1 MSVVCPTLLNLV
13 GSRVIRG
20 PSWKWSKQDGG
31 EGFLGTVRSFESH
44 EEVVVVWDNG
54 IAANYRCSGQYDLR
68 VYDSGPTGHTK
79 HEGVVCN
86 ACKQTPIIGHR
97 WKCMNCPGNE
107 VSSDSSVDLCF
118 MCYHSDKH
126 NVRHRFILIQQPIP
140 KELLKDPRSLGENP
154 VILDQRKKSKKITLR
169 GIFPGSRV
177 VRGVDWQW
185 DDQDGG
191 SVSQRGLNNAV
202 SQTIVKRGKVCEI
215 QDWSAMTGSV
225 RSAAYVQWDI
235 NGNTAGCVKNLY
247 RVGFEGMSDLKC
259 VSPSK
264 GSTTVYRDHLPLL
277 GQHQHQQRNDHKQ
290 GALSLNHLHNQLQY
304 QQLEI
309 GDRVRVDLELD
320 VVRAMQQDHGGW
332 TDGMYEECLGGGV
345 IESASI
351 GSVVGIDEDHDV
363 VVLYPSGN
371 RWTFNAAVLTKV
383 VGLSDNPVAGSSNSA
398 ATSSHDDQVIR
409 VGSTVKISSDVEFVR
424 RLQKG
429 HGEWADAMSMTLG
442 EVGYVQQVYDDGD
455 LKIVVCNTS
464 WTYNPRAVT
473 LLNAN
478 GTVEFNEGIRDET
491 QNDRR
496 LRLARE
502 REAMG
507 RELVTSAANGD
518 AQNCRR
524 ILEKERQK
532 KLSQMNQ
539 KPSEEPMTV
548 SYVLTPRQA
557 AMCCNY
563 TRPPTA
569 EELILTNFVS
579 SGHTSLQAAAQNG
592 HVNVCRVLIGEF
604 SADVEFQDK
613 DGDRAI
619 HHAAFGNQPQ
629 VVHVLCAVFDA
640 DINARNKRG
649 QTPLHIAVNRGYADV
664 CRILLRLNCLP
675 NLQDNEGDTP
685 LHDAI
690 SRRRDDIVAMLL
702 EGGGGGFVISNVPS
716 SAVTSNVLSGCE
728 RAYDRS
734 FPRPPSTDQATTS
747 SASMNDSNTAST
759 ILTTSIA
766 ASTSVTPKDNN
777 VANAAMIE
785 VENEKRTSSIMGGQ
799 EDGAV
804 GCAAT
809 ACSSSEET
817 SKSIG
822 TSGSAV
828 TTADTEPGFP
838 AIGSPPAD
846 LMVVNTNG
854 FNPLQHAALR
864 GNPGATAIILD
875 WIATNG
881 GRGNNAAGHRF
892 WVVDEPKDDGYT
904 ALHLAA
910 LNNHNRVASLLLVR
924 GRADPNKRNVNKQTA
939 LHLAVERQ
947 HADIVKLLVY
957 HSADP
962 NIPDKDGD
970 TPMHEALR
978 HHTLLQLK
986 TVGTPPPPG
995 VGLGNSPR
1003 DPNTKFRSDGGG
1015 GISLRN
1021 ILAGNR
1027 VVRDYRELSDDSENM
1042 YSTVSRTVTSHPCPV
1057 EQATA
1062 LWAAKGPAYLEM
1074 FASPVS
1080 AVQRL
1085 MAELLGAAEE
1095 FRRLRINS
1103 SSDNDADDN
1112 KDSDFATAPVLNNMP
1127 PPIKNNKSKK
1137 VINRHRIKKS
1147 PLRTIRQQTVDDQ
1160 TGPRLAGEAR
1170 AAALA
1175 AAMAISGNASRD
1187 LGERPSRRSGPS
1199 SDHHVDE
1206 EGRPGGETAVSGRNI
1221 FGRPIRGPISRSAPA
1236 SPSNGNV
1243 IPPPPNATVVVC
1255 VLAGTG
1261 RADLWVRNNR
1271 GQTPLDLCPADQP
1284 LRRALIK
1291 CCDAA
1296 AQARNVQTTNTT
1308 ATAVGET
1315 DGSNSQAL
1323 SVERPQQSQLTLNN
1337 MPPDYSMKA
1346 PYHDAYAPLLSREP
1360 DPPKECS
1367 KTFATRSDAEFLKL
1381 SSSVANRF
1389 LSIGIP
1395 PPAPGMMLMEDN
1407 TPAVLLQDEPSTSRI
1422 GMPLGAVSDERVDS
1436 DVMREID
1443 NDVDNNSNDQEP
1455 DFVDDD
1461 NILSIT
1467 SNDNGSTV
1475 IENCN
1480 NRAPTA
1486 SDQMNVAAGG
1496 SNNSKPSTSCDLS
1509 VINNTMSRSRDKRT
1523 NELEQ
1528 EQIDIANA
1536 SVPEERQNP
1545 PMDVAVVANP
1555 PNVQEPGLVEKLMQ
1569 QLNDLKEMNMCPVCL
1584 DRLKNMV
1591 FMCGHGTC
1599 QLCGDR
1605 MAPGQPCPICRKP
1618 VAHKILLY

>member
-20 PSWKWSKQDGG
+20 PSWKWNKQDGG

-68 VYDSGPTGHTK
+68 VYDSGPTGHSK

-86 ACKQTPIIGHR
+86 SCKQSPIIGHR

-126 NVRHRFILIQQPIP
+126 NVRHRFILIQQPVP

-191 SVSQRGLNNAV
+191 SVNQRGLNNAV

-215 QDWSAMTGSV
+215 QDWSAVTGSV

-277 GQHQHQQRNDHKQ
+277 GQHQHQQRNDQHKP
-290 GALSLNHLHNQLQY
+290 GVLSLNHLHNHLQY

-332 TDGMYEECLGGGV
+332 TDGMYDECLGGGV
-345 IESASI
+345 LENASI
-351 GSVVGIDEDHDV
+351 G
-363 VVLYPSGN
+363 GN

-383 VGLSDNPVAGSSNSA
+383 AGLGDPVAGSSNSA
-398 ATSSHDDQVIR
+398 ESTSHDGQIIR
-409 VGSTVKISSDVEFVR
+409 VGSTVKISNDVEYVR

-442 EVGYVQQVYDDGD
+442 EIGYVQQVYDDGD

-473 LLNAN
+473 LLSTNNN
-478 GTVEFNEGIRDET
+478 GAEGNRDET

-502 REAMG
+502 RDVIG

-524 ILEKERQK
+524 ILEKERQIK
-532 KLSQMNQ
+532 MSQMNQ

-604 SADVEFQDK
+604 NADVEFQDK

-629 VVHVLCAVFDA
+629 VVHVLCAAFDA

-649 QTPLHIAVNRGYADV
+649 QTALHIAVNRGYADV

-690 SRRRDDIVAMLL
+690 SRRRDDIVAMLM
-702 EGGGGGFVISNVPS
+702 EGGGGSIVTSNIPS
-716 SAVTSNVLSGCE
+716 SAVAANVLSGCE
-728 RAYDRS
+728 RAYDRL
-734 FPRPPSTDQATTS
+734 PPVPVSIGRAMTS
-747 SASMNDSNTAST
+747 SALRDNSNVSDTV
-759 ILTTSIA
+759 LTTNVA
-766 ASTSVTPKDNN
+766 ANACATLKDDN
-777 VANAAMIE
+777 VANAAITE
-785 VENEKRTSSIMGGQ
+785 VQNEKSGSSVISNQ
-799 EDGAV
+799 EEGAA
-804 GCAAT
+804 GCSTAT
-809 ACSSSEET
+809 ACSSAIACSSGETAKSIET
-817 SKSIG
+817 SEN
-822 TSGSAV
+822 AVAAVENQV
-828 TTADTEPGFP
+828 TTATELGFP
-838 AIGSPPAD
+838 AIGSPSAD

-864 GNPGATAIILD
+864 GNPGATAIMLD

-881 GRGNNAAGHRF
+881 GRGNNAAGHRY

-910 LNNHNRVASLLLVR
+910 LNNHHRVASLLLVR
-924 GRADPNKRNVNKQTA
+924 GRADPNKRNVNKQSA

-947 HADIVKLLVY
+947 HADIVKLLVN
-957 HSADP
+957 HGADP

-986 TVGTPPPPG
+986 TVGTPPAPG

-1015 GISLRN
+1015 GMSLRN
-1021 ILAGNR
+1021 LLAGNR
-1027 VVRDYRELSDDSENM
+1027 VIRDYRELSDDNENV
-1042 YSTVSRTVTSHPCPV
+1042 YSTVSRTVTSQPCPV
-1057 EQATA
+1057 EQATE

-1095 FRRLRINS
+1095 FRRLRIS
-1103 SSDNDADDN
+1103 AVGV
-1112 KDSDFATAPVLNNMP
+1112 DSDEETKSDVTTTATPPVLNNKP
-1127 PPIKNNKSKK
+1127 IPIKNNKSKK
-1137 VINRHRIKKS
+1137 VINRRRIKKS
-1147 PLRTIRQQTVDDQ
+1147 PVRTIRQQTVDDQ

-1175 AAMAISGNASRD
+1175 AAMAISGSRSRD
-1187 LGERPSRRSGPS
+1187 LGERPIREPGPS
-1199 SDHHVDE
+1199 SDQQVAG
-1206 EGRPGGETAVSGRNI
+1206 EGRIQTAVSGPGSRDI
-1221 FGRPIRGPISRSAPA
+1221 FGRPTRGPVSRSAPA
-1236 SPSNGNV
+1236 SPINGNV

-1261 RADLWVRNNR
+1261 RADLWLRNNR
-1271 GQTPLDLCPADQP
+1271 GQTPLDLCPADEP
-1284 LRRALIK
+1284 LRCALIK
-1291 CCDAA
+1291 CCAA
-1296 AQARNVQTTNTT
+1296 AAHARIAQAENTTT
-1308 ATAVGET
+1308 ATVGET
-1315 DGSNSQAL
+1315 NGGSSAPTL
-1323 SVERPQQSQLTLNN
+1323 SEEWPQKSQLTLNN
-1337 MPPDYSMKA
+1337 MPPDYSIKA

-1360 DPPKECS
+1360 DPPKECT
-1367 KTFATRSDAEFLKL
+1367 KTFATRSDSEFLKL

-1389 LSIGIP
+1389 LGIGLP
-1395 PPAPGMMLMEDN
+1395 PPAPGMMMLEDN
-1407 TPAVLLQDEPSTSRI
+1407 TPAVLLDGPSTSRATMPMG
-1422 GMPLGAVSDERVDS
+1422 GMTGERVDNNLT
-1436 DVMREID
+1436 REA
-1443 NDVDNNSNDQEP
+1443 NDYVDNNDLEP
-1455 DFVDDD
+1455 DFMDDD
-1461 NILSIT
+1461 SILSIT
-1467 SNDNGSTV
+1467 TNGSGSIV
-1475 IENCN
+1475 IENHSN
-1480 NRAPTA
+1480 NSREPATRNQL
-1486 SDQMNVAAGG
+1486 DIAAGG

-1528 EQIDIANA
+1528 KQNNITNA
-1536 SVPEERQNP
+1536 QVQEERQNS
-1545 PMDVAVVANP
+1545 PMDVAAANP

-1569 QLNDLKEMNMCPVCL
+1569 QLSDLKEMNMCPVCL

>member
-1 MSVVCPTLLNLV
+1 MSVVCPTLLNQV

-20 PSWKWSKQDGG
+20 PSWKWNKQDGG

-54 IAANYRCSGQYDLR
+54 TAANYRCSGQYDLR
-68 VYDSGPTGHTK
+68 VYDSGPTGHSK

-86 ACKQTPIIGHR
+86 GCKQSPIIGHR
-97 WKCMNCPGNE
+97 FKCMSCPGNE
-107 VSSDSSVDLCF
+107 VSNEGSIDLCF
-118 MCYHSDKH
+118 TCYHGDKH
-126 NVRHRFILIQQPIP
+126 NVRHRFLLIQQPVP

-154 VILDQRKKSKKITLR
+154 VILEQRKKSKKITLR

-191 SVSQRGLNNAV
+191 SLNLRGMNNAV
-202 SQTIVKRGKVCEI
+202 SQPIVKRGKVCEI
-215 QDWSAMTGSV
+215 QDWSAEKGSV

-235 NGNTAGCVKNLY
+235 NGGTAGCAKNLY

-264 GSTTVYRDHLPLL
+264 GSLTVYRDHLPLL
-277 GQHQHQQRNDHKQ
+277 GQHQHQQQNDQNSQ
-290 GALSLNHLHNQLQY
+290 GVLSLNHLQNHLQY

-309 GDRVRVDLELD
+309 GDRVRVSLELD

-332 TDGMYEECLGGGV
+332 TDGMYEECLGGGNL
-345 IESASI
+345 ESASI
-351 GSVVGIDEDHDV
+351 GSVVGIDEDHDI

-383 VGLSDNPVAGSSNSA
+383 IVSDTPVASSSNSS
-398 ATSSHDDQVIR
+398 TRPSRGGNVIR
-409 VGSTVKISSDVEFVR
+409 VGSTVRISHDMEFVR

-442 EVGYVQQVYDDGD
+442 EIGYVQQVYDDGD

-473 LLNAN
+473 LLNSD
-478 GTVEFNEGIRDET
+478 GTQIET
-491 QNDRR
+491 QSDRR
-496 LRLARE
+496 RIRSRE
-502 REAMG
+502 IIG

-518 AQNCRR
+518 VQNCRK
-524 ILEKERQK
+524 ILEKEKQEIIRE
-532 KLSQMNQ
+532 MND
-539 KPSEEPMTV
+539 PNRETPMTL
-548 SYVLTPRQA
+548 SYALTPRLA
-557 AMCCNY
+557 ALCANY
-563 TRPPTA
+563 TPPPTA

-592 HVNVCRVLIGEF
+592 HVHVCQVLIGEF
-604 SADVEFQDK
+604 NADVEFQDS

-629 VVHVLCAVFDA
+629 VVHVLCVSFDA
-640 DINARNKRG
+640 DVNARNKRG
-649 QTPLHIAVNRGYADV
+649 QTPLHIAVNRGFADV

-690 SRRRDDIVAMLL
+690 SRRRDDLVAMLM
-702 EGGGGGFVISNVPS
+702 EGGGGSIVINNIPS
-716 SAVTSNVLSGCE
+716 SAVVANVMNGCE
-728 RAYDRS
+728 RSYERMLSPLSPVRDL
-734 FPRPPSTDQATTS
+734 STSVSRNNSNA
-747 SASMNDSNTAST
+747 SNTASAT
-759 ILTTSIA
+759 NIA
-766 ASTSVTPKDNN
+766 ASASTTNKNDN
-777 VANAAMIE
+777 
-785 VENEKRTSSIMGGQ
+785 VENSVVTKVQGEKSASSITNNQ
-799 EDGAV
+799 EEGVAGCSAV
-804 GCAAT
+804 AG
-809 ACSSSEET
+809 CSSSVET
-817 SKSIG
+817 S
-822 TSGSAV
+822 AV
-828 TTADTEPGFP
+828 DTAENQITTATELGFP
-838 AIGSPPAD
+838 AIGSPSAD

-881 GRGNNAAGHRF
+881 GRGNNGHRF

-910 LNNHNRVASLLLVR
+910 LNNHHRVASLLLIR

-947 HADIVKLLVY
+947 HADIVKLLV
-957 HSADP
+957 HHGADP

-986 TVGTPPPPG
+986 AVGAPPPPG
-995 VGLGNSPR
+995 VGYGNSRR
-1003 DPNTKFRSDGGG
+1003 DPNTKFRTDGGG
-1015 GISLRN
+1015 GTLLRN
-1021 ILAGNR
+1021 FLAGNR
-1027 VVRDYRELSDDSENM
+1027 VVREFREVTNEINQP
-1042 YSTVSRTVTSHPCPV
+1042 YTVSVTTTTSPCPV
-1057 EQATA
+1057 ETA
-1062 LWAAKGPAYLEM
+1062 RTLWAAKGPAYIEM
-1074 FASPVS
+1074 FASPIS

-1085 MAELLGAAEE
+1085 MAELLGAADE
-1095 FRRLRINS
+1095 FRRLRISTNGDVDS
-1103 SSDNDADDN
+1103 DDDNTDNDVTQPA
-1112 KDSDFATAPVLNNMP
+1112 LNNRP
-1127 PPIKNNKSKK
+1127 QPIKNNKSKK
-1137 VINRHRIKKS
+1137 VINHRRIKKS

-1170 AAALA
+1170 AAALE
-1175 AAMAISGNASRD
+1175 AAMAISGSKSRD
-1187 LGERPSRRSGPS
+1187 LRERPTRSDQQVAGEGS
-1199 SDHHVDE
+1199 S
-1206 EGRPGGETAVSGRNI
+1206 GIQTAVSGPGSRDI
-1221 FGRPIRGPISRSAPA
+1221 FGRPTRGPVSRSAPA
-1236 SPSNGNV
+1236 SPINGNV

-1271 GQTPLDLCPADQP
+1271 GQTPLDLCSADQP
-1284 LRRALIK
+1284 LRQALIK
-1291 CCDAA
+1291 CCVAA
-1296 AQARNVQTTNTT
+1296 AHARVAQETNVTT
-1308 ATAVGET
+1308 AT
-1315 DGSNSQAL
+1315 
-1323 SVERPQQSQLTLNN
+1323 VEEAHSSRAPTLTEECPQKSQLMLHN
-1337 MPPDYSMKA
+1337 MPPDYSINA
-1346 PYHDAYAPLLSREP
+1346 PYRDAYAPMMS
-1360 DPPKECS
+1360 KETDTKDCT
-1367 KTFATRSDAEFLKL
+1367 KTFATRSNADFLQL
-1381 SSSVANRF
+1381 SSSVANQFMR
-1389 LSIGIP
+1389 IGLP
-1395 PPAPGMMLMEDN
+1395 PPLPGMMMLDDR
-1407 TPAVLLQDEPSTSRI
+1407 TPAVLLDDGPSTS
-1422 GMPLGAVSDERVDS
+1422 GAAMSQGGITGERVDNNLT
-1436 DVMREID
+1436 RET
-1443 NDVDNNSNDQEP
+1443 NNQVDNNDPEP
-1455 DFVDDD
+1455 DFMDDD
-1461 NILSIT
+1461 SILSIT
-1467 SNDNGSTV
+1467 NDNGNIT
-1475 IENCN
+1475 IESFN
-1480 NRAPTA
+1480 NSRSPAA
-1486 SDQMNVAAGG
+1486 QDQLDIAAGG
-1496 SNNSKPSTSCDLS
+1496 SNTSTPSTSCDLS
-1509 VINNTMSRSRDKRT
+1509 VINNTMSRSRGKRT

-1528 EQIDIANA
+1528 KQIDIANA
-1536 SVPEERQNP
+1536 QVQEERQNP
-1545 PMDVAVVANP
+1545 PMDVAAANP
-1555 PNVQEPGLVEKLMQ
+1555 QNVQDPGLVEKLMQ

>member
-20 PSWKWSKQDGG
+20 PSWKWNKQDGG

-86 ACKQTPIIGHR
+86 SCKQTPIIGHR

-118 MCYHSDKH
+118 MCYHGDKH
-126 NVRHRFILIQQPIP
+126 NVRHRFILIQHPIP
-140 KELLKDPRSLGENP
+140 KELLKDPRSLGANP

-191 SVSQRGLNNAV
+191 SVSQKGLNNAV
-202 SQTIVKRGKVCEI
+202 SQTVVKRGKVCEI

-235 NGNTAGCVKNLY
+235 NSNTAGCVKNLY

-264 GSTTVYRDHLPLL
+264 GSTAVYRDHLPLL
-277 GQHQHQQRNDHKQ
+277 GQHQHQQRNDQYRQ
-290 GALSLNHLHNQLQY
+290 GALSLNHLQNQLQY

-332 TDGMYEECLGGGV
+332 TEGMYEECLGGGV
-345 IESASI
+345 IESVSI

-383 VGLSDNPVAGSSNSA
+383 VGLIDNPVAGSSNSA
-398 ATSSHDDQVIR
+398 GSSYNEHVIR

-442 EVGYVQQVYDDGD
+442 EVGFVQQVYDDGD

-473 LLNAN
+473 LLNNN
-478 GTVEFNEGIRDET
+478 GTEYGNEGYRDET

-502 REAMG
+502 RDLRG

-518 AQNCRR
+518 VQNCRR
-524 ILEKERQK
+524 ILEKERQRN
-532 KLSQMNQ
+532 MNE
-539 KPSEEPMTV
+539 KPTGEPPMTL
-548 SYVLTPRQA
+548 SYALTPRQA
-557 AMCCNY
+557 AMCANY
-563 TRPPTA
+563 TPPPTA

-592 HVNVCRVLIGEF
+592 HVDVCRVLIGEF
-604 SADVEFQDK
+604 GADVEFQDR

-629 VVHVLCAVFDA
+629 VVHVLCVVFDA
-640 DINARNKRG
+640 DVNARNKRG

-690 SRRRDDIVAMLL
+690 SRRRDDLVAMLM
-702 EGGGGGFVISNVPS
+702 EGGGGSIVTCNIPS
-716 SAVTSNVLSGCE
+716 SAVATNVLSGCE

-734 FPRPPSTDQATTS
+734 GPKIGLVPESRTLL
-747 SASMNDSNTAST
+747 MNNSNAN
-759 ILTTSIA
+759 IA
-766 ASTSVTPKDNN
+766 ASASITPKDDN
-777 VANAAMIE
+777 VAYATTE
-785 VENEKRTSSIMGGQ
+785 VENKKSTLSIMSGQ

-804 GCAAT
+804 GCSAST
-809 ACSSSEET
+809 ACSSSDET
-817 SKSIG
+817 SKSIE
-822 TSGSAV
+822 TSVSAI
-828 TTADTEPGFP
+828 TTADTDPGFP
-838 AIGSPPAD
+838 AIGSPSAD

-864 GNPGATAIILD
+864 GNPGATAIMLD

-881 GRGNNAAGHRF
+881 GHRY

-947 HADIVKLLVY
+947 HADIVKLLVH

-978 HHTLLQLK
+978 HHTLLQIK

-995 VGLGNSPR
+995 VGLGNNPR

-1027 VVRDYRELSDDSENM
+1027 VIRDYRELSDDFESG
-1042 YSTVSRTVTSHPCPV
+1042 YSDVSRTVTSLPCPV
-1057 EQATA
+1057 EQARE
-1062 LWAAKGPAYLEM
+1062 LWAAKGPAYLEI

-1080 AVQRL
+1080 SVQRL

-1095 FRRLRINS
+1095 FRRLRTSS
-1103 SSDNDADDN
+1103 SSDNEADDN
-1112 KDSDFATAPVLNNMP
+1112 KDSDLTTIDTVPGLNDP
-1127 PPIKNNKSKK
+1127 PPIKTNKSKK
-1137 VINRHRIKKS
+1137 VINRRRIKKS
-1147 PLRTIRQQTVDDQ
+1147 PVRTIRQQTVDDQ

-1170 AAALA
+1170 AAALV
-1175 AAMAISGNASRD
+1175 AAMALSGNSMPD
-1187 LGERPSRRSGPS
+1187 DGGRPGPS
-1199 SDHHVDE
+1199 SEHNMAGE
-1206 EGRPGGETAVSGRNI
+1206 ERLGVQTAVSGPGRNI
-1221 FGRPIRGPISRSAPA
+1221 FGRPVRGPVSRSAPA

-1243 IPPPPNATVVVC
+1243 IPPPPSATVIVC

-1261 RADLWVRNNR
+1261 RADLWLRNNR

-1284 LRRALIK
+1284 LRLALIK

-1296 AQARNVQTTNTT
+1296 AKAHNVQTTNTT
-1308 ATAVGET
+1308 ATAGGET
-1315 DGSNSQAL
+1315 DGSSVPTL
-1323 SVERPQQSQLTLNN
+1323 SDERPQQSQLMLHN
-1337 MPPDYSMKA
+1337 MPPDYSIKA
-1346 PYHDAYAPLLSREP
+1346 PYHDAYAPLMSKEP
-1360 DPPKECS
+1360 EPPKECS
-1367 KTFATRSDAEFLKL
+1367 KTFATRSDSEFLKI
-1381 SSSVANRF
+1381 SSTIAKRF
-1389 LSIGIP
+1389 MNAGLP
-1395 PPAPGMMLMEDN
+1395 PPPPTMMRLEDN
-1407 TPAVLLQDEPSTSRI
+1407 TPAVLLHEPEPFRLGIPSTSIGLVDNNLMRRI
-1422 GMPLGAVSDERVDS
+1422 DD
-1436 DVMREID
+1436 
-1443 NDVDNNSNDQEP
+1443 DVDNNDPEP
-1455 DFVDDD
+1455 DSMD
-1461 NILSIT
+1461 NSTLNIA
-1467 SNDNGSTV
+1467 SNANGSIV
-1475 IENCN
+1475 IDSSN
-1480 NRAPTA
+1480 NSRT
-1486 SDQMNVAAGG
+1486 STERGHIDIAAGG

-1528 EQIDIANA
+1528 EKIDIANA
-1536 SVPEERQNP
+1536 PIPEERQNS
-1545 PMDVAVVANP
+1545 PMDVAPINP
-1555 PNVQEPGLVEKLMQ
+1555 PDVLEPGLVEKLMQ
-1569 QLNDLKEMNMCPVCL
+1569 QLSDLKEMNMCPVCL